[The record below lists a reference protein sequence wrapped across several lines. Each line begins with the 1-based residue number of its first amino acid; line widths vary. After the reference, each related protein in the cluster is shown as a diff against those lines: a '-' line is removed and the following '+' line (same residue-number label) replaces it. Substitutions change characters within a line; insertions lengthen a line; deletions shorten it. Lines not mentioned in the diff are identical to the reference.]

1 MSSWRDQG
9 FAVVDVEATGLDP
22 RTSEVISIGIVHIDQ
37 GAIPAASAF
46 YSLVRPARMPDPDD
60 IVIHGIRP
68 RDLADSPTPDEV
80 LPHVVGALADR
91 DVVAHVAHIEESLLA
106 PWLARG
112 GFQLPRELIDTD
124 VLTQLYLAQ
133 TRRLTLPGHV
143 GLGAAASLFGLPEHQ
158 RHHALGDALTTAQLF
173 LALATLLTPGGVS
186 MHQVAGARRALNRQ
200 RCRLSWQRLRHR
212 LTGTTANPNPME
224 ES

>member
-1 MSSWRDQG
+1 MTSSFTGSALAIWR
-9 FAVVDVEATGLDP
+9 T
-22 RTSEVISIGIVHIDQ
+22 
-37 GAIPAASAF
+37 
-46 YSLVRPARMPDPDD
+46 
-60 IVIHGIRP
+60 
-68 RDLADSPTPDEV
+68 SPTPDEV

-133 TRRLTLPGHV
+133 TRRLTLPGHGSGCR
-143 GLGAAASLFGLPEHQ
+143 GLVVRPPEHQ
-158 RHHALGDALTTAQLF
+158 RHHALGDAPTTAQLF

-200 RCRLSWQRLRHR
+200 RRRLSWQRLRHR

-224 ES
+224 ESWSEQATIDAVGWWAAD

>member
-1 MSSWRDQG
+1 
-9 FAVVDVEATGLDP
+9 
-22 RTSEVISIGIVHIDQ
+22 
-37 GAIPAASAF
+37 
-46 YSLVRPARMPDPDD
+46 MPDPDD

-124 VLTQLYLAQ
+124 VLTQLYSGPDPSADPAR
-133 TRRLTLPGHV
+133 TCGSGCR
-143 GLGAAASLFGLPEHQ
+143 GLVV
-158 RHHALGDALTTAQLF
+158 RTA
-173 LALATLLTPGGVS
+173 
-186 MHQVAGARRALNRQ
+186 
-200 RCRLSWQRLRHR
+200 
-212 LTGTTANPNPME
+212 
-224 ES
+224 